1 METVM
6 RGKRMGIGRF
16 GRMCCLLCVSG
27 MLVLTAGCQIG
38 RHDIVVSGSIS
49 SKNVFEIDG
58 SACSRKEAM
67 VYLANY
73 QNIYGTSYSV
83 DLWQHDFGDDSLEK
97 YVKDITIEELAQVI
111 CMDLLAQSQGTTLSE
126 EELAQVA
133 KASEEYYNSLS
144 EAEISYMGGVTKGDI
159 EEYYE
164 HYALAQ
170 KLYNSLTNGVNG
182 EVSDDEARV
191 IEIMQIYVTSKDKAA
206 EVSEK
211 LAAGEDFA
219 TVANNYNELSSI
231 QITVARDDLSQK
243 VEDVAF
249 NLDDDEISDEIE
261 TDNGYYF
268 IKCLNKYDEELT
280 EANKSNIVEK
290 REKEAFYDV
299 YNAFVAGLSS
309 GIDEEGW
316 QGIELNT
323 GEEIQTD
330 SFFEVFEKYCSEI

>member
-1 METVM
+1 
-6 RGKRMGIGRF
+6 
-16 GRMCCLLCVSG
+16 
-27 MLVLTAGCQIG
+27 
-38 RHDIVVSGSIS
+38 
-49 SKNVFEIDG
+49 
-58 SACSRKEAM
+58 
-67 VYLANY
+67 
-73 QNIYGTSYSV
+73 
-83 DLWQHDFGDDSLEK
+83 
-97 YVKDITIEELAQVI
+97 
-111 CMDLLAQSQGTTLSE
+111 MDLLAQSQGTTLSE

-249 NLDDDEISDEIE
+249 NLDNDEISDEIE

-280 EANKSNIVEK
+280 EANKSNICLLYTSD
-290 REKEAFYDV
+290 AAD
-299 YNAFVAGLSS
+299 
-309 GIDEEGW
+309 D
-316 QGIELNT
+316 
-323 GEEIQTD
+323 
-330 SFFEVFEKYCSEI
+330 